1 MYIER
6 SIEGRVRESL
16 KRYPVVGLIGCR
28 QVGKTTLAK
37 KIKDTPG
44 INAIYLDL
52 ELPSDI
58 VKLEEPELYLGQFTD
73 SLVIIDEIQ
82 RMPQLFPIIRAL
94 VDKKRVAGRFL
105 ILGSASPELIK
116 RSSETLAGRI
126 IYHELAPLGIYEVGV
141 SGINSLWLRGGIPE
155 SYLSNTDDE
164 SMTWRESFIRTYLER
179 DIPQL
184 GIHVP
189 SLQLRRFWVMIA
201 HMHGGLWN
209 ASQLTK
215 GLGIS
220 APTVRRYLDIL
231 AETFIVRQLEPYYFN
246 IKKRLIKS
254 PKVYIRDSG
263 LLHALLMIKNMD
275 DLYAHPVVGSSWE
288 GFVMEEIR
296 KILPENRP
304 MYFYR
309 TSAGA
314 EIDLLIFDKR
324 NRPIA
329 VEIKFSSDP
338 RPQKGFFIALEDLR
352 CKRGFVIYPGEESY
366 PLKDNIL
373 ALSVKELELL
383 GTY

>member
-6 SIEGRVRESL
+6 SIERLVRESL

-37 KIKDTPG
+37 RIKDTPG

-58 VKLEEPELYLGQFTD
+58 AKLEEPELYLEQFRG

-82 RMPQLFPIIRAL
+82 RMPQLFPVIRAL
-94 VDKKRVAGRFL
+94 VDKRRVSGRFL

-116 RSSETLAGRI
+116 RSSETLAGRV
-126 IYHELAPLGIYEVGV
+126 IYHELAPFGIYEVGI

-155 SYLSNTDDE
+155 SYLSNSDNE

-184 GIHVP
+184 GIRVP

-201 HMHGGLWN
+201 HMHGGVWN
-209 ASQLTK
+209 ASSLTK

-231 AETFIVRQLEPYYFN
+231 AETFIVRQLEPYYSN

-254 PKVYIRDSG
+254 PKIYIRDSG
-263 LLHALLMIKNMD
+263 LLHALLMIKDMD
-275 DLYAHPVVGSSWE
+275 ALYAHPVVGSSWE
-288 GFVMEEIR
+288 GFVIEEIR

-329 VEIKFSSDP
+329 IEIKFSSDP
-338 RPQKGFFIALEDLR
+338 RPRRGFFIAIEDLR

-366 PLKDNIL
+366 PLKNNIL